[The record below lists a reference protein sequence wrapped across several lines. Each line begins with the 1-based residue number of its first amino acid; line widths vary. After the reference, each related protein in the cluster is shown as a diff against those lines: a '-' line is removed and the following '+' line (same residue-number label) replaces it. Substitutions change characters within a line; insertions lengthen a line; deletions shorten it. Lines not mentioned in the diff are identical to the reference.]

1 LAKGT
6 LLVWS
11 FVEELAMP
19 GAGKVCSPFSR
30 RRFAQYSLLYDQ
42 VVHGDSTVIGDAREN
57 RGTIRADHIGMTKFS
72 NREEDGYQKVMDA
85 IEISLEEQ
93 PPS

>member
-19 GAGKVCSPFSR
+19 GIGKMCSPFSR
-30 RRFAQYSLLYDQ
+30 SRIAQYSLLYDQ
-42 VVHGDSTVIGDAREN
+42 VVNGDSAVIGDAREN
-57 RGTIRADHIGMTKFS
+57 RGTIHADHVGMTKFS
-72 NREEDGYQKVMDA
+72 IQEDDGYQKIMDA

-93 PPS
+93 PS